1 METCEPADTPMVEKS
16 KLVEDPQGKTVDPTR
31 YHGMI
36 GTLMYITSRTIIWSP
51 GYPKDSCI
59 ALTAFADADH
69 AGCQDTRKS
78 TSRGMQLL
86 GDRLVSWSSKKQKST
101 TLSSTQAE
109 YIALS
114 RCCAQILWMRSQ
126 LTDYGLVFNKIP
138 LYYDNKS
145 SIALCC
151 NNIQHSRS
159 KHIDIR
165 HHFIKEQVEN
175 GVVEL
180 YFVRTEY
187 QLADIFTKR
196 TTGISH
202 QKAWNAKHV
211 PGDSE
216 KIWQTKRKSNCTLFT
231 YPIMNPQETQVAARD
246 EKWVPFTKRAKISST
261 NFRLETTVPQKEET
275 FQVVIDLVQELLV
288 LQGFHYLYKFPEI
301 FISKFWYS
309 IKKSRHGENVDY
321 PELIWEYLAYQIDH
335 MKEKRSR
342 HENMPFPQF
351 TKMFI
356 MYSTGQIPPR
366 RGEAKV
372 YKERKPARLS
382 GQLMIVSKD
391 LNLNLNHL
399 RERLWIM
406 TESVPEPT
414 RRIKSGKVTS
424 DPPKKLRGV
433 PSLTLEEQEA
443 AYIMQAL
450 KESKKTS
457 KRKKGTKANEGMN
470 KKVNTQKKE
479 KRDDEEKDDKE
490 GDADDE
496 DDETE
501 SDEDDIYKYK
511 TRVCK
516 DEDEEMLNAKVEDSD
531 KGDEEVTDAAKA
543 DAEKTPEVNDDP
555 KKTELPPT
563 SSSLSV
569 LLESPS
575 ISIVTTLP
583 PPSVFTTPY
592 VPQQTTTLIPT
603 PTITTDALII
613 TTGISESDALS
624 AIQLRVAKL
633 EKDLPKKQTPTVDL
647 EQESKKT
654 SLEILK
660 MKKEQAEKQNMLKF
674 TIKSTDKAALKE
686 YDQKSAIY

>member
-1 METCEPADTPMVEKS
+1 MVWKPVNQRILQWWRNPNWM
-16 KLVEDPQGKTVDPTR
+16 KDPKGKTVNPTR

-36 GTLMYITSRTIIWSP
+36 GTLLYLTASRPDLVFVVCMCARIH
-51 GYPKDSCI
+51 CI
-59 ALTAFADADH
+59 ALTDFIDANH

-78 TSRGMQLL
+78 TSRSMQLL
-86 GDRLVSWSSKKQKST
+86 GDRLVSWSLKKQKST
-101 TLSSTQAE
+101 AISSTEAE

-114 RCCAQILWMRSQ
+114 GCCVQILWMRLQ
-126 LTDYGLVFNKIP
+126 LTDYSLVFNNIP

-145 SIALCC
+145 AIALCY
-151 NNIQHSRS
+151 NNVQHTRS

-216 KIWQTKRKSNCTLFT
+216 KIWQTKRKSNSE
-231 YPIMNPQETQVAARD
+231 NPQEIQQVAKRD
-246 EKWVPFTKRAKISST
+246 EKWVPFTERVKISST
-261 NFRLETTVPQKEET
+261 NVRLETTVPQKEET

-543 DAEKTPEVNDDP
+543 DAEKTPEVDDDP

-569 LLESPS
+569 LLDVEINSLLDVKIQSEVPHNQS
-575 ISIVTTLP
+575 SSMLNIPV
-583 PPSVFTTPY
+583 Y
-592 VPQQTTTLIPT
+592 V
-603 PTITTDALII
+603 
-613 TTGISESDALS
+613 ISEPLV
-624 AIQLRVAKL
+624 LTP
-633 EKDLPKKQTPTVDL
+633 LPKKQTPTVDL